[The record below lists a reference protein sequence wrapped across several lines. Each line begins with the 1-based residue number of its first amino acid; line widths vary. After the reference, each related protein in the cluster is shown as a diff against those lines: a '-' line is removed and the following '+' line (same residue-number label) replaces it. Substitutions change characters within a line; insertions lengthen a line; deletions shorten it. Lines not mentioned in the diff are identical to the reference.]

1 MSPFFLL
8 DLDGTL
14 LDTAPDLANA
24 VNFVLEK
31 YGKPTQPLP
40 VLRAR
45 VYGGSK
51 TLLSHA
57 FHLSEYSSKFEKIRD
72 EFLQHYHEHLAD
84 ETTLFPGME
93 DLLQY
98 LETKKILWGVVTNKP
113 TWLTVPLLSHFNL
126 LKRAACVVCGDT
138 LKTAKPD
145 PAPLLHAAELL
156 KKEPQQGIFLG
167 DSEMDMQAA
176 QSAGM
181 LAVLA
186 QYGYMPENKGYL
198 KWPYQHAVKNP
209 MELVSLLKKSYITST
224 DLAK

>member
-1 MSPFFLL
+1 MEVFILSSFFLF

-40 VLRAR
+40 VLRTR

-57 FHLSEYSSKFEKIRD
+57 FQLSEHSSKFEKIRD
-72 EFLQHYHEHLAD
+72 EFLQHYHAHLTD

-93 DLLQY
+93 DLLQL
-98 LETKKILWGVVTNKP
+98 LESKKYSWGVVTNKP
-113 TWLTVPLLSHFNL
+113 TWLTTPLLSHFNL
-126 LKRAACVVCGDT
+126 LNRAACVVCGDT

-145 PAPLLHAAELL
+145 PAPLLHAAELI
-156 KKEPQQGIFLG
+156 KQDPKQGIFLG

-176 QSAGM
+176 KSAGM

-186 QYGYMPENKGYL
+186 QYGYLPDNEAHK
-198 KWPYQHAVKNP
+198 KWPYQHTIRKP
-209 MELVSLLKKSYITST
+209 MELLEIAFHKKY
-224 DLAK
+224 